1 MGDCGKIYHI
11 VVKKGA
17 KEVLHMFMGEY
28 NHTIDAKGRLIIPAK
43 IREQLG
49 EHCVLTKGLDNCI
62 TIYTES
68 SWIELSKALQSL
80 STNKA
85 NARAVKRFYFGS
97 AAELEFDKQG
107 RILVPNPLREHA
119 ELQKDVVIIG
129 TGDHVEIWSRH
140 RYDNYNDEVSDSI
153 ESLAEGLEGITL

>member
-1 MGDCGKIYHI
+1 
-11 VVKKGA
+11 
-17 KEVLHMFMGEY
+17 MFMGEY

-140 RYDNYNDEVSDSI
+140 RYDKYNDEVSDSI

>member
-1 MGDCGKIYHI
+1 
-11 VVKKGA
+11 
-17 KEVLHMFMGEY
+17 MFMGEY

-119 ELQKDVVIIG
+119 ELEKDVVIIG

-140 RYDNYNDEVSDSI
+140 RYDKYNDEVSDSI

>member
-1 MGDCGKIYHI
+1 
-11 VVKKGA
+11 
-17 KEVLHMFMGEY
+17 MFMGEY

-97 AAELEFDKQG
+97 AAELEFDYIIR
-107 RILVPNPLREHA
+107 RISWNLIMSVCC
-119 ELQKDVVIIG
+119 
-129 TGDHVEIWSRH
+129 
-140 RYDNYNDEVSDSI
+140 
-153 ESLAEGLEGITL
+153 

>member
-1 MGDCGKIYHI
+1 
-11 VVKKGA
+11 
-17 KEVLHMFMGEY
+17 MFMGEY

-129 TGDHVEIWSRH
+129 TGDHVEIWSRQ
-140 RYDNYNDEVSDSI
+140 RYDSYNAEVSDSI

>member
-1 MGDCGKIYHI
+1 
-11 VVKKGA
+11 
-17 KEVLHMFMGEY
+17 MFMGEY

-68 SWIELSKALQSL
+68 SWVELSKALQSL

-119 ELQKDVVIIG
+119 ELEKDVVIIG

-140 RYDNYNDEVSDSI
+140 RYDKYNDEVSDSI